1 MNFNNNDHP
10 KISYSICLFY
20 VSVFSTMA
28 ATGLSFE
35 NPLFSRFVFYA
46 AVVLLKTVF
55 VGFWTGVY
63 RVCRQV
69 IYVFISMFLDV
80 GIDQVLIGCNVC
92 RHTV

>member
-1 MNFNNNDHP
+1 
-10 KISYSICLFY
+10 
-20 VSVFSTMA
+20 MA

-63 RVCRQV
+63 RVRRQV
-69 IYVFISMFLDV
+69 ILRIYLDV
-80 GIDQVLIGCNVC
+80 FRRTATTI
-92 RHTV
+92 